1 MKPSGKLV
9 LAALAGALLA
19 PEVAAA
25 ANTKVLFNVFIP
37 RRHPIFVG
45 IIDAWAKRV
54 NKATEGRVTVSYPAS
69 SLAPPPRQW
78 GMVQKNIADAA
89 MLYNPMEARRLK
101 LRLMFELPLI
111 GGSAEATGVA
121 MNRVH
126 AKYFAK
132 AKEYKGVKFLG
143 HFGYPAG
150 HIHMRNKKVT
160 TLADLKNVKIRVG
173 KNSGKMLAALGGVPV
188 PTPGARGHE
197 VISKGVVD
205 GSIYSAG
212 DIRAF
217 KLIRYVKYT
226 TLVPRGLSNA
236 GFSILMN
243 QRKWDGLSAKDKK
256 AIEGVSFEAIGR
268 SGRKLD
274 ELADAAVV
282 ALKKGG
288 VEVSTASDALIA
300 DMAKKLAFLEQEWLA
315 QVKNSGV
322 DGKAALAFYRA
333 EVRKLMAEKK

>member
-1 MKPSGKLV
+1 MRKSTTGAV
-9 LAALAGALLA
+9 AGAIAAMLFA
-19 PEVAAA
+19 EGVAAD
-25 ANTKVLFNVFIP
+25 TKILFNVFIP
-37 RRHPIFVG
+37 RKHPIFVG
-45 IIDAWAKRV
+45 VIDSWAKRV

-78 GMVQKNIADAA
+78 GMVSKSIADAA

-126 AKYFAK
+126 QKFFAK

-150 HIHMRNKKVT
+150 HIHMREKKVT

-173 KNSGKMLAALGGVPV
+173 KNSGKMMAALGGVPV

-205 GSIYSAG
+205 GSVYTSG
-212 DIRAF
+212 DIAAF

-226 TLVPRGLSNA
+226 TLIPRGLANA

-256 AIEGVSFEAIGR
+256 AIESVSYEAIGR
-268 SGRKLD
+268 SGRRLD
-274 ELADAAVV
+274 ELSAKAIEAM
-282 ALKKGG
+282 KKGG
-288 VEVSTASDALIA
+288 VSVSTASDALIGEF
-300 DMAKKLAFLEQEWLA
+300 AKKLAFLETEWLA
-315 QVKNSGV
+315 SVKDSGV
-322 DGKAALAFYRA
+322 DGKAALAYYRA
-333 EVRKLMAEKK
+333 EVKKLMAEMK